1 MAAPTPIA
9 VPFFPVRAPTAIVT
23 RPRSRPNKNT
33 AAETET
39 AVESVTRRSNDAME
53 AEDARRQ
60 RVINALYREY
70 IDTHADSLG
79 GEREGEQAYD
89 YEHKRPKPAR
99 HRGSRQRPRDY
110 R

>member
-1 MAAPTPIA
+1 
-9 VPFFPVRAPTAIVT
+9 
-23 RPRSRPNKNT
+23 
-33 AAETET
+33 
-39 AVESVTRRSNDAME
+39 ME

-89 YEHKRPKPAR
+89 YEHKRPKPGR